1 VVNACVQWRGLVKR
15 RSRGAALVVGLILL
29 GLVTL
34 LGLAGAG
41 TAQVE
46 RRLAHNERFRENAG
60 AAASAGIELAIG
72 NILAAAVPAEVP
84 ARAEGF
90 MPDSQDR
97 YITTT
102 RFSGLELALP
112 QLEGGLLA
120 AAHFEIVST
129 GYSSRRAID
138 RQRITVMRVVESRD
152 AAPMPCGTSVATRCF
167 RVDEWARM
175 SWQRIPAE

>member
-1 VVNACVQWRGLVKR
+1 MSSCRQRRGPAKVRL
-15 RSRGAALVVGLILL
+15 RGAALVVGLILL

-41 TAQVE
+41 SALVE

-72 NILAAAVPAEVP
+72 SILASAAPAEVP
-84 ARAEGF
+84 TRAEGF

-97 YITTT
+97 FITTT
-102 RFSGLELALP
+102 RFSGLEFALP
-112 QLEGGLLA
+112 QLEGGLLT

-129 GYSSRRAID
+129 GYSSRRAVD
-138 RQRITVMRVVESRD
+138 RQRATVMRVVESRD
-152 AAPMPCGTSVATRCF
+152 AAPVPCGTSTAPHCF
-167 RVDEWARM
+167 RAGEWAQT